1 MKNILIVDD
10 DVMMIECLAR
20 FLAPNKITS
29 FTNAIDA
36 IQNLTDP
43 LPDLIFLDILLDGPD
58 GFTFLNELSSY
69 EDTAQI
75 PVVII
80 TSLNLK
86 QSSLDAYN
94 VKKVL
99 KKEEITPDMI
109 KDVVKEITK
118 NDDAN
123 ESPEENSNG

>member
-10 DVMMIECLAR
+10 DVMMTECLAR

-36 IQNLTDP
+36 IQNLVDP

-99 KKEEITPDMI
+99 KKEEITPEMI
-109 KDVVKEITK
+109 KDTVEEITK
-118 NDDAN
+118 NDDSN
-123 ESPEENSNG
+123 QSPEENSNG